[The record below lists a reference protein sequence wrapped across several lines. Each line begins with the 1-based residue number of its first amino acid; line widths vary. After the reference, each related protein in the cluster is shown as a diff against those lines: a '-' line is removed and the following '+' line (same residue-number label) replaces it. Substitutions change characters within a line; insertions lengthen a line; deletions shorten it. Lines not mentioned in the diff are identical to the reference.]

1 METIE
6 TKFASSMCSK
16 DTKKNKHICV
26 FKMQIVEKL
35 RRAIPVHFVW
45 CRSFALPRHL
55 NLLFLWKIEV
65 HTVHGE
71 SFPFYIY
78 ANFTKP

>member
-6 TKFASSMCSK
+6 TKFASSVCSK

-35 RRAIPVHFVW
+35 RRAIPVHFV
-45 CRSFALPRHL
+45 
-55 NLLFLWKIEV
+55 
-65 HTVHGE
+65 
-71 SFPFYIY
+71 
-78 ANFTKP
+78 